1 MVFNHQWN
9 LPMEIMP
16 SNFGIGSFFCPN
28 KVQISPDAL
37 RMRCRRLCTKTSAGK
52 FNVDPSLAKQYSE
65 GGEGREAL
73 QMALLEAIAKNG
85 VERSAYKRVKVGYI
99 CDFFKVWWHA
109 KVYTIIPFDIL
120 GSVFTTQPMS
130 SPNLPPER
138 LRDKMSPHTGEIGEQ
153 RGGNVGAL
161 VNRRS
166 ASSW

>member
-99 CDFFKVWWHA
+99 CDFFQSLMTCKSIYH
-109 KVYTIIPFDIL
+109 YTIWYIRF
-120 GSVFTTQPMS
+120 SVHNPANVFPQPAS
-130 SPNLPPER
+130 RKTSWQNVASYGRDWRAER
-138 LRDKMSPHTGEIGEQ
+138 RKRWG
-153 RGGNVGAL
+153 VG
-161 VNRRS
+161 
-166 ASSW
+166 